1 MLLAVI
7 AHRDLDGLVSAAVI
21 ISSRLSNNA
30 RARYWLGFAQPH
42 ELPRVLTEVA
52 ALSPPPSELFIVDV
66 AADSSTWSETRSI
79 LERLIL
85 SGVKVA
91 WIDHHPSTLRRAGE
105 LRKLGVV
112 AIVKEAGSAATLA
125 RRFIPQAQDPEFF
138 EKLVRVAEAFDNA
151 EALEEPLSSA
161 LEVLA
166 DAIAL
171 EPTDD
176 AFRRQIVAAWLK
188 GRVLVPE
195 DAVMRSE
202 EAARIFE
209 DLLRKARSGVVL
221 ETEYLRVIDLRPAR
235 VRGFAGKLLSR
246 QVAETGKVVA
256 VVFRLGSHSAVIS
269 ARAPPG
275 WSVNLERLFEE
286 LAAKYGGSGG
296 GHARAASLR
305 VPLAYADRVIDE
317 LSAALSSANL

>member
-1 MLLAVI
+1 VLLAVI

-235 VRGFAGKLLSR
+235 VRGFAGKTPV
-246 QVAETGKVVA
+246 QAGC
-256 VVFRLGSHSAVIS
+256 
-269 ARAPPG
+269 
-275 WSVNLERLFEE
+275 
-286 LAAKYGGSGG
+286 
-296 GHARAASLR
+296 
-305 VPLAYADRVIDE
+305 
-317 LSAALSSANL
+317 